1 MFAPNGMAAT
11 SSQLSES
18 GLIAKAPFSGRHAY
32 RACPLPAMPV
42 EATTRSP
49 VLNLLTSLPA
59 PSTSPAN
66 SVPRTRPFQG
76 FLMPNMSFAIGS
88 MDLVTKVKL
97 RTLQSPLDT
106 VVACILIRTS
116 LSLGAGLSTSLN
128 WRRSGGPYWVCRIAF
143 TSVPFGGIHSSHTF
157 VVTD

>member
-1 MFAPNGMAAT
+1 
-11 SSQLSES
+11 
-18 GLIAKAPFSGRHAY
+18 
-32 RACPLPAMPV
+32 MPV

-49 VLNLLTSLPA
+49 VLYLLTSLPA

-66 SVPRTRPFQG
+66 SVPRTRSFQG

-97 RTLQSPLDT
+97 RTLQSPVDT

-116 LSLGAGLSTSLN
+116 LSLAAGLSTSLN
-128 WRRSGGPYWVCRIAF
+128 WRRSGGPYWACRIAF
-143 TSVPFGGIHSSHTF
+143 TSVHLGLSSIRH
-157 VVTD
+157 VTRSSCQLLERADSKSLEG